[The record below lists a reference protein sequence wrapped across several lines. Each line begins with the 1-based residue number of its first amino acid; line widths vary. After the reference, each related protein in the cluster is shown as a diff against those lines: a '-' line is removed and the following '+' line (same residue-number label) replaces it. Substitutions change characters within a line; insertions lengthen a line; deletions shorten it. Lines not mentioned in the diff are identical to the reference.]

1 MRLIHN
7 YDRIYFNW
15 VCPMADD
22 EDCECGWDTMTTMQ
36 EWIDN
41 GVPICDCGLDM
52 EFFYGYVDDTATNPD
67 AVKDKKRKL

>member
-1 MRLIHN
+1 MRLIYH

-22 EDCECGWDTMTTMQ
+22 DDCECGWDTQLTMQ

-41 GVPICDCGLDM
+41 GVPICDCGFDM
-52 EFFYGYVDDTATNPD
+52 ELYVDDTATNPD